1 MEKVFKYMTVFLVSM
16 AKFVVGP
23 TFGISA
29 GLGIVET
36 ALLSGLGMM
45 ASVVIFSYGGQG
57 ARDWW
62 FETFRRDRKLFSPKN
77 RKMVKFY
84 IRWRIQ
90 GLSFLT
96 PVIFSPIV
104 GTLLAVCFGE
114 SKSRII
120 RFMAIAAFFWAFFLS
135 IVFWLIRNFFT
146 N

>member
-1 MEKVFKYMTVFLVSM
+1 M

-23 TFGISA
+23 TFGIAA

-36 ALLSGLGMM
+36 ALLTGTGMM

-77 RKMVKFY
+77 RKMVKLY
-84 IRWRIQ
+84 VRWRIQ
-90 GLSFLT
+90 GIAFLT

-104 GTLLAVCFGE
+104 GTLLAVSFGE
-114 SKSRII
+114 TKIRII
-120 RFMAIAAFFWAFFLS
+120 RFMALAAFFWAFTLS
-135 IVFWLIRNFFT
+135 SLIWLIRNFFT
-146 N
+146 NSL